1 MTLYTKTGDSGQTSF
16 FGGKRVFK
24 NHLRINAYGSIDE
37 LNSVLGLVM
46 SKLDDKRV
54 EDFINTIQKDLFR
67 ISSHLAGAVTNLT
80 NIPARV
86 NDLEKIIDNLV
97 IKLPNLSNFILPEG
111 IESATLVFFARSVAR
126 RTERELVAL
135 SREEKID
142 SAILMYFNRLSD
154 LLFIIARYLNFK
166 AGVLETIW
174 EDK

>member
-142 SAILMYFNRLSD
+142 SAI
-154 LLFIIARYLNFK
+154 
-166 AGVLETIW
+166 
-174 EDK
+174 